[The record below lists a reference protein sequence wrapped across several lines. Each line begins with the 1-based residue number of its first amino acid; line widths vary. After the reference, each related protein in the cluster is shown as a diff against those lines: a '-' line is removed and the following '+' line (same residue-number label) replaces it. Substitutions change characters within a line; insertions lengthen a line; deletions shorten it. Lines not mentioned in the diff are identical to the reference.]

1 MDIID
6 FKELEKADKPRLD
19 AFFKERYYE
28 NSHFNFTNLYMWRQP
43 YHIMWAV
50 EDGVLYMK
58 AEWEGRVF
66 AMQPFGPISKMEDAI
81 THWLA
86 YFREIGQPFEI
97 SGIERSMAERLQAYP
112 GAVFDVQADRD
123 NFDYVYRSEDLIQLA
138 GRKYHSKKNHLNSFH
153 KNYAEAEY
161 LPITDE
167 IVTQCKLNINGWYKR
182 REQDMP
188 DDPFIENERAAI
200 IEVLNNFADFGLK
213 GGALL
218 VGKRIVAFTFG
229 EQLNRDT
236 AVIHVEKADPE
247 VRGAYPAINQAFI
260 AHEWADMTYINRE
273 EDMGLDGLR
282 QAKESYKPVKMIEK
296 FNAKLKQA

>member
-43 YHIMWAV
+43 YHIMWSV

-138 GRKYHSKKNHLNSFH
+138 GRKYHSKKNHLNSFR
-153 KNYAEAEY
+153 KDYAEAEY
-161 LPITDE
+161 LPITPE
-167 IVTQCKLNINGWYKR
+167 IVPECKLNINAWYKMR
-182 REQDMP
+182 SQDLP
-188 DDPFIENERAAI
+188 DDPFLAVERAAV
-200 IEVLNNFADFGLK
+200 IEVLNNFTDFKLK
-213 GGALL
+213 GGAIA

-229 EQLNRDT
+229 EQLNSDT
-236 AVIHVEKADPE
+236 AVIHVEKADPS
-247 VRGAYPAINQAFI
+247 VRGAYPAINQAFLE
-260 AHEWADMTYINRE
+260 HEWSHLPYVNRQ
-273 EDMGLDGLR
+273 EDMGIEGMR
-282 QAKESYKPVKMIEK
+282 KAKESYKPIRMIEK
-296 FNAKLKQA
+296 FTVELQP

>member
-50 EDGVLYMK
+50 EDDVLYMK

-81 THWLA
+81 TNWLA